1 MVDVDTERHLADGV
15 FVIKHQRIQHQR
27 GRLQLKHVIMSVSNL
42 VFYPQSTSTVI
53 SGGICHHKKNTSTV
67 SFISQKNAYP
77 IHSKLRLINFCRRLY
92 RSVLGLILFQIKFT

>member
-42 VFYPQSTSTVI
+42 VFYAQSTNTVI
-53 SGGICHHKKNTSTV
+53 SGGICHHKKIKPPLSLLYPQKMHTR
-67 SFISQKNAYP
+67 FIPSY
-77 IHSKLRLINFCRRLY
+77 
-92 RSVLGLILFQIKFT
+92 V